1 MFAFSES
8 RNLLSEYYRTL
19 TIQIVA
25 FIIYFSVITISYNCY
40 DNEFKNRKN
49 EILNEY
55 YKIISNYSLIKL
67 NHLLQKL
74 PLDQSGIDTVISVDQ
89 SDILSCF
96 KQQCIRS
103 NLFEFT
109 SIIDK
114 YIPNF
119 IYYRIDLNK
128 QVLHRNIRIDYYE
141 LEKTYHIN
149 NYNQLSILVSADSKY
164 WDKIKKQ
171 TIKPFLVTIISSS
184 FLLILFILSNKLLNK
199 YIKKFYFSYYKNHYD
214 SELERI
220 KEDYQKE
227 LTIRENALMKKIWNL
242 EYSKE
247 KDTEL
252 NYLFSQEANK
262 LAVLMQGA
270 ESFNTNPLDNCKN
283 SPCSVILYYNQ
294 REQETVN
301 TKNLIEI
308 FSNRFANSEDNIS
321 ILITSSEQ
329 SIKFASK
336 ESLYQIIYS
345 VINYIIFIL
354 KEQSCTFKY
363 NLKFNILNK
372 QSKLCLF
379 FEYDGFPIHNEEDLL
394 KFSNKF
400 LKKNVNLF
408 LLSLNQIFHILR
420 IDNFNCKVGHSELN
434 FIEITKNTSAKNL
447 NKVINNI
454 IQLPIKHE

>member
-1 MFAFSES
+1 M
-8 RNLLSEYYRTL
+8 NT
-19 TIQIVA
+19 
-25 FIIYFSVITISYNCY
+25 
-40 DNEFKNRKN
+40 
-49 EILNEY
+49 
-55 YKIISNYSLIKL
+55 
-67 NHLLQKL
+67 
-74 PLDQSGIDTVISVDQ
+74 
-89 SDILSCF
+89 
-96 KQQCIRS
+96 
-103 NLFEFT
+103 
-109 SIIDK
+109 
-114 YIPNF
+114 
-119 IYYRIDLNK
+119 
-128 QVLHRNIRIDYYE
+128 
-141 LEKTYHIN
+141 
-149 NYNQLSILVSADSKY
+149 
-164 WDKIKKQ
+164 IKKQ
-171 TIKPFLVTIISSS
+171 TIKPFLITIILST

-252 NYLFSQEANK
+252 NYLFSQEANQ

-270 ESFNTNPLDNCKN
+270 ESFNTNSLDNCKN
-283 SPCSVILYYNQ
+283 SPCSVILYYNH

-379 FEYDGFPIHNEEDLL
+379 FEYDGFPIHNEED
-394 KFSNKF
+394 
-400 LKKNVNLF
+400 V
-408 LLSLNQIFHILR
+408 LS
-420 IDNFNCKVGHSELN
+420 S
-434 FIEITKNTSAKNL
+434 
-447 NKVINNI
+447 I
-454 IQLPIKHE
+454 ISS